1 MGLLGGTAALWPLA
15 ARAQQPAIGFLNA
28 QSLSAY
34 GEPLRGFRQ
43 GLKETGYDDGMTW
56 TLTPNAANNYFRKA
70 DGTAVYFRG
79 SHHWANGEDAHH
91 DEPAITPP
99 GTPYPPIAFDFTSYL
114 NWMQAQ
120 NYNFMRMWIANQAFL
135 AKDDKRLQ
143 RLENRCRK
151 LSLPCLSILSPVLQ
165 LLQSYLGDSAYSE
178 NAYPVPYAR
187 PGPGNA
193 ADNLPKYDLNTW
205 NQGFFD
211 MIRTRCIAAAE
222 KGIYVDIILFGGG
235 GRVDPGVLTWAY
247 HPFNSNNNIQGFNAD
262 PNNTGLP
269 IEMYTMTQPATLVR
283 QKAYVAKII
292 DTVSD
297 LDNVLFE
304 IGNEL
309 PYQSIDWQYEL
320 INYIH
325 SYESSNKPKQHP
337 VGMTCPSWTW
347 SMGSPYR
354 ALLASPADW
363 ISPPAHDGNNF
374 DTDPPAA
381 SGNKVHILDV
391 DHIWP
396 GDSNATLIDVGQWV
410 WKAFLRG
417 HSVIHMDDL
426 NGLGIAGTSSFGTSG
441 SVYNSFRTTQTQ
453 TANYAARC
461 NLLTTVP
468 NGALSSTGYCIANPG
483 HQYLVLR
490 PDSSGSFTVNLSAG
504 SGKTFAVEWL
514 NVADSSVQIFA
525 NLSGG
530 FSAQSFMSPFSEPSV
545 LFLNE
550 VVASPN

>member
-43 GLKETGYDDGMTW
+43 GLKETGYDDSMTW

-70 DGTAVYFRG
+70 DGTAVFFRG
-79 SHHWANGEDAHH
+79 SHHWANGEDIRH
-91 DEPAITPP
+91 DKPAVVPPP
-99 GTPYPPIAFDFTSYL
+99 GAYPPTAFDFTSYL
-114 NWMQAQ
+114 NWMEAQ
-120 NYNFMRMWIANQAFL
+120 NYNFMRYWIANQAFL
-135 AKDDKRLQ
+135 AKD
-143 RLENRCRK
+143 N
-151 LSLPCLSILSPVLQ
+151 
-165 LLQSYLGDSAYSE
+165 SAYSE
-178 NAYPVPYAR
+178 TLYPVPYAR

-193 ADNLPKYDLNTW
+193 VDNLPRYDLDTW

-211 MIRTRCIAAAE
+211 MIRARCIAAAE
-222 KGIYVDIILFGGG
+222 KGIYVDIILFGGV
-235 GRVDPGVLTWAY
+235 GRYDPGALTWAY
-247 HPFNSNNNIQGFNAD
+247 HPFKSSNNIQGFNAD

-292 DTVSD
+292 DTVND

-309 PYQSIDWQYEL
+309 PYRSVSWQYEI

-325 SYESSNKPKQHP
+325 SYEESTKSKRHP
-337 VGMTCPSWTW
+337 VGMTATAWTAPQQ
-347 SMGSPYR
+347 PYPP
-354 ALLASPADW
+354 LIASPADW
-363 ISPPAHDGNNF
+363 ISPSAHDGTNF

-381 SGNKVHILDV
+381 NGNKIHILDV

-396 GDSNATLIDVGQWV
+396 GDSKPALIDHGQWV

-417 HSVIHMDDL
+417 YSVIHMDDL
-426 NGLGIAGTSSFGTSG
+426 NGLGITGCLPDAHLHK
-441 SVYNSFRTTQTQ
+441 YNSFRKTQTQ
-453 TANYAARC
+453 TANYAARIDL
-461 NLLTTVP
+461 NTTTP
-468 NGALSSTGYCIANPG
+468 HGSLSSTGYCIANPG

-490 PDSSGSFTVNLSAG
+490 SGSSGSFTVNLSAG
-504 SGKTFAVEWL
+504 SGKTFAIEWL
-514 NVADSSVQIFA
+514 NVADGSVQILA
-525 NLSGG
+525 NVSGG
-530 FSAQSFMSPFSEPSV
+530 SSAQSFTSPFSKPSV

-550 VVASPN
+550 VVGS